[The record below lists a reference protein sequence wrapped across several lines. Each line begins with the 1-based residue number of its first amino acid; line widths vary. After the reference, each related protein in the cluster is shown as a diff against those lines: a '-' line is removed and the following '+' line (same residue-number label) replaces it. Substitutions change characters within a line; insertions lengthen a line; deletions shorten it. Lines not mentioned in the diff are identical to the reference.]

1 MTRITPL
8 LTPLLLL
15 LLTTPSLAA
24 DTPTPAPAI
33 FTDTKG
39 GYKYHG
45 CYNET
50 TGIAGTSGAR
60 ALYNGKDEVKRG
72 EMTVCSSSA
81 LQFIVCQWLRRWIS
95 GGCRS
100 FTVQVATCAC
110 CETNNVTLRSSAL
123 TRGFLPDKVNV
134 PEESQKGVW

>member
-72 EMTVCSSSA
+72 EMTV
-81 LQFIVCQWLRRWIS
+81 QMCQ
-95 GGCRS
+95 S
-100 FTVQVATCAC
+100 FCKEGATPYKYAGL
-110 CETNNVTLRSSAL
+110 EFAT
-123 TRGFLPDKVNV
+123 
-134 PEESQKGVW
+134 